1 MLYEKPKP
9 NQEDFL
15 NAMHLMTTWPI
26 AVMYAHNSTVTLMCA
41 FFCSLCLLLPPS
53 LSLLSPFL
61 PLP

>member
-15 NAMHLMTTWPI
+15 NAMYCDDNLAYCCPVCPQQHSDIDVCIL
-26 AVMYAHNSTVTLMCA
+26 L
-41 FFCSLCLLLPPS
+41 FSLSPS
-53 LSLLSPFL
+53 PSLLSLLSPFL